1 MRGLVAPHIDFTRG
15 GAGYAWAYRALAEAR
30 DADCFIVLGTSHQ
43 GLDGHHFAATR
54 KAFETPFGPL
64 EVDHEILDAIVRR
77 SPEDLFAAELAHRGE
92 HSIEF
97 QAVWL
102 EYLRHR
108 TGGGARRIVPLLT
121 SFVHECLARGE
132 SPAAQADVGAVL
144 DAVSDAMATIPRRY
158 CIVAGADLA
167 HVGPRFGD
175 GWRAGRT
182 QLARVQSEDR
192 ALLAPVSAGDA
203 EGFFQEALRQGR
215 PEPDLRPVA
224 DLLPPSAAP
233 ARGGHAPP
241 LRAVARSRRRGH
253 LRQRRLRADGA
264 ASMTQPPPSGPG
276 VPAEASLSGAFRI
289 DREGA
294 WRHEEVEVTHP
305 GVLRN
310 LYANLRVDGTG
321 HYLQAGPFRVPVQ
334 VDDAPFVVVRAQ
346 TDDPRAIDIHLSDGS
361 RETLDASDAQSRR
374 ARHSPLPRQGRAV
387 PGPPLRGRVAPAR
400 REGRDGPRL
409 RRARPGPGRP
419 PSPAPSASARR
430 LTLGAVRR
438 VELELTALRTEVSVT
453 GRTGNNSAGP
463 CATRQPPTARPNPMD
478 S

>member
-1 MRGLVAPHIDFTRG
+1 MPEPTDNPRLRQVEAFPAKVEDREVICLRDPSGLTDSVLTVPRALAPILALFDGLRSLIDVQGEIMRECGELVLRSQLESMVEVLDQHLFLEGPRVEAERARQRAAFLAAPTRPAFLAGRSYEADQESLAETLATYFERPGAPGPIGPPRDIVMRGLVAPHIDFTRG

-132 SPAAQADVGAVL
+132 SPAAQSDVGAVL
-144 DAVSDAMATIPRRY
+144 DAVSDVMATIPRRY

-203 EGFFQEALRQGR
+203 EGFFREALRQGDR
-215 PEPDLRPVA
+215 NRICGLSPIYSLLR
-224 DLLPPSAAP
+224 LLPGAEGTLLHYEQWPDP
-233 ARGGHAPP
+233 
-241 LRAVARSRRRGH
+241 
-253 LRQRRLRADGA
+253 DGA
-264 ASMTQPPPSGPG
+264 VTFAS
-276 VPAEASLSGAFRI
+276 VAF
-289 DREGA
+289 E
-294 WRHEEVEVTHP
+294 
-305 GVLRN
+305 
-310 LYANLRVDGTG
+310 
-321 HYLQAGPFRVPVQ
+321 
-334 VDDAPFVVVRAQ
+334 Q
-346 TDDPRAIDIHLSDGS
+346 T
-361 RETLDASDAQSRR
+361 
-374 ARHSPLPRQGRAV
+374 
-387 PGPPLRGRVAPAR
+387 GPPR
-400 REGRDGPRL
+400 
-409 RRARPGPGRP
+409 
-419 PSPAPSASARR
+419 
-430 LTLGAVRR
+430 
-438 VELELTALRTEVSVT
+438 
-453 GRTGNNSAGP
+453 
-463 CATRQPPTARPNPMD
+463 
-478 S
+478 

>member
-1 MRGLVAPHIDFTRG
+1 MPEPTDNPRLRQVEAFPAKVEDREVICLRDPSGLTDSVLTVPRPLAPILALFDGLRSLIDVQREIMRECGELVLRSQLESMVEVLDQHLFLEGPRVEAERARQRAAFLAAPTRPAFLAGRSYEADQESLAETLATYFERPGAPGPIGSPRDIVMRGLVAPHIDFTRG

-132 SPAAQADVGAVL
+132 SPAAQSDVGAVL
-144 DAVSDAMATIPRRY
+144 DAVSDVMATIPRRY

-203 EGFFQEALRQGR
+203 EGFFREALRQGDR
-215 PEPDLRPVA
+215 NRICGLSPIYSLLR
-224 DLLPPSAAP
+224 LLP
-233 ARGGHAPP
+233 
-241 LRAVARSRRRGH
+241 RAEGTLLH
-253 LRQRRLRADGA
+253 YEQWPDPDGA
-264 ASMTQPPPSGPG
+264 VTFASI
-276 VPAEASLSGAFRI
+276 AF
-289 DREGA
+289 E
-294 WRHEEVEVTHP
+294 
-305 GVLRN
+305 
-310 LYANLRVDGTG
+310 
-321 HYLQAGPFRVPVQ
+321 
-334 VDDAPFVVVRAQ
+334 Q
-346 TDDPRAIDIHLSDGS
+346 T
-361 RETLDASDAQSRR
+361 
-374 ARHSPLPRQGRAV
+374 
-387 PGPPLRGRVAPAR
+387 GPPR
-400 REGRDGPRL
+400 
-409 RRARPGPGRP
+409 
-419 PSPAPSASARR
+419 
-430 LTLGAVRR
+430 
-438 VELELTALRTEVSVT
+438 
-453 GRTGNNSAGP
+453 
-463 CATRQPPTARPNPMD
+463 
-478 S
+478 